1 MKSSTAKST
10 AAAGLKI
17 VKAVKAVKTI
27 WTIPQYKMDYESQNL
42 GRDMGEL
49 NVRQTISGLTTILNT
64 Q

>member
-1 MKSSTAKST
+1 MKNSTAKST

-27 WTIPQYKMDYESQNL
+27 WTIPQYKMDYKSQNL

-49 NVRQTISGLTTILNT
+49 NVR
-64 Q
+64 